1 MARKEHPQQE
11 QQSPAKPEAESSAY
25 RAHVPA
31 ELRNVSFPLGVRGYD
46 RKAVEDYVH
55 RVNRVI
61 AELEVTR
68 SPQAAVRHAV
78 ERVGE
83 QTRKILDE
91 ARESA
96 EKISDTAQAEAD
108 EIVAQAK
115 AKAADLVVD
124 ASTQADRVR
133 AESEQHLE
141 RCKAQADQ
149 IIAAAK
155 KAAEERRRESERAL
169 AELQAEAEARMRDL
183 EADTAAVWD
192 RRHKLLG
199 DIDRMADQLH
209 DAARQAAGRFARI
222 GSEEPQISE
231 TEQTAVMPKKPTAR
245 KKKQA
250 EEPAPAE
257 TAAPAP

>member
-1 MARKEHPQQE
+1 MARNEHPQHE
-11 QQSPAKPEAESSAY
+11 EKSAPRPESESGAY

-46 RKAVEDYVH
+46 RKAVEEYVH

-83 QTRKILDE
+83 QTKKILDE

-96 EKISDTAQAEAD
+96 EKITTTAQTEAD
-108 EIVAQAK
+108 EIIAQAK

-124 ASTQADRVR
+124 ASTQADRAR
-133 AESEQHLE
+133 GESEQLVE
-141 RCKAQADQ
+141 RSKAESAQ
-149 IIAAAK
+149 IVAEGQK
-155 KAAEERRRESERAL
+155 TAEERRRQSEREL
-169 AELQAEAEARMRDL
+169 AEHQAEAEARMRGL
-183 EADTAAVWD
+183 EADTASVWD

-209 DAARQAAGRFARI
+209 EAAREAAGRFARS
-222 GSEEPQISE
+222 GSGETEVSE
-231 TEQTAVMPKKPTAR
+231 TEQTAILPKKPTAKR
-245 KKKQA
+245 KKA
-250 EEPAPAE
+250 EEPPAE
-257 TAAPAP
+257 TATPAP

>member
-1 MARKEHPQQE
+1 MARNEHPQHE
-11 QQSPAKPEAESSAY
+11 EKSAPRPESESGAY

-46 RKAVEDYVH
+46 RKAVEEYVH

-83 QTRKILDE
+83 QTKKILDE

-96 EKISDTAQAEAD
+96 EKITATAQTEAD
-108 EIVAQAK
+108 EIIAQAK

-124 ASTQADRVR
+124 ASTQADR
-133 AESEQHLE
+133 AHGESEQLVE
-141 RCKAQADQ
+141 RSKAEAGQ
-149 IIAAAK
+149 IVAEAK
-155 KAAEERRRESERAL
+155 KTAEEGRRQSEREV

-183 EADTAAVWD
+183 ETDTASVWD

-209 DAARQAAGRFARI
+209 EAAREAAGRFARS
-222 GSEEPQISE
+222 GSEEPEVSE
-231 TEQTAVMPKKPTAR
+231 TEQTAILSKKPAAR
-245 KKKQA
+245 KKKQDD
-250 EEPAPAE
+250 EPAPAE
-257 TAAPAP
+257 PATPAS